1 MTKSNSPVP
10 TARQQLH
17 RNYLVGGT
25 CIAAF
30 IGAAFAYQLPGLT
43 AKAASLVVGYWAA
56 LPFVRLAAGHGFRFK
71 GRPRPVAPSSAPNG
85 KDDGGLE

>member
-1 MTKSNSPVP
+1 MTKPNSPVP

-17 RNYLVGGT
+17 RNFLVGGT

-43 AKAASLVVGYWAA
+43 TKAASLVVGYWAG
-56 LPFVRLAAGHGFRFK
+56 LPFVHLAAGHGFRFK
-71 GRPRPVAPSSAPNG
+71 GRPKPVAPSSVPGN
-85 KDDGGLE
+85 DDGRLE